1 MNGPS
6 VSLVVLS
13 WNGME
18 HLDLCLSSLSRQTY
32 TDCEIVLVDN
42 GSTDG
47 SREWVEAR
55 YPRVRI
61 ERTEQNLGVPGG
73 VNYGLARARGRY
85 VAILNNDIEAE
96 PQWLA
101 ESVRALEQYPEAG
114 FTASRV
120 RLFYQRDRLDTAGDL
135 YFRAGYPAKRGWLRR
150 DGPEFD
156 EPRWVFGACAVAALY
171 RRELLDSVGFMDEE
185 FESALEDLDLS
196 FRAQLQGYKC
206 RYVPAA
212 IIYHKL
218 GATVGKG
225 LSNPRHQLR
234 FHRNI
239 WLVRIKNLPTL
250 FWIRYLPQMLVA
262 ELAVLYRASRSGRL
276 KVLLQARREVLQQL
290 GHTLAKRREIQA
302 RRTVSN
308 RDLHAVIEHG
318 WLAYRASEKRL
329 EAEVDSA
336 AR

>member
-1 MNGPS
+1 MNEPS

-18 HLDLCLSSLSRQTY
+18 HLDLCLSSLSSQTY
-32 TDCEIVLVDN
+32 RDFEIVLVDN

-47 SREWVEAR
+47 SKEWVEAH
-55 YPRVRI
+55 YPMVRI

-85 VAILNNDIEAE
+85 VAILNNDLEAE

-135 YFRAGYPAKRGWLRR
+135 YFTAGYPAKRGWLHR

-156 EPRWVFGACAVAALY
+156 QPGWVFGACAVAALY
-171 RRELLDSVGFMDEE
+171 RRELLDSVGYMDEE

-206 RYVPAA
+206 RYVPSA

-225 LSNPRHQLR
+225 LTSPKHQLR

-239 WLVRIKNLPTL
+239 WLVRIKNLPTAL
-250 FWIRYLPQMLVA
+250 WIRYLPQMLIA

-276 KVLLQARREVLQQL
+276 KILLQARREVLQQL
-290 GHTLAKRREIQA
+290 GHTLAKRRDIQA

-308 RDLHAVIEHG
+308 RDLHAVIEAG
-318 WLAYRASEKRL
+318 WLAYRVREKQL
-329 EAEVDSA
+329 EAEIESA
-336 AR
+336 AS

>member
-1 MNGPS
+1 MSDPG

-18 HLDLCLSSLSRQTY
+18 HLDLCLSSLSNQTY
-32 TDCEIVLVDN
+32 KDFEIVLVDN

-47 SREWVEAR
+47 SKEWVEAH
-55 YPRVRI
+55 YPTVRI

-73 VNYGLARARGRY
+73 VNYGLARAQGRY
-85 VAILNNDIEAE
+85 VAILNNDLEAE

-101 ESVRALEQYPEAG
+101 ESVRALEQFPEAG

-120 RLFYQRDRLDTAGDL
+120 RLFYRRDRLDTAGDI
-135 YFRAGYPAKRGWLRR
+135 YFSAGYPAKRGWLHR

-171 RRELLDSVGFMDEE
+171 RRELLESVGFMDEE

-206 RYVPAA
+206 RYVPSA

-225 LSNPRHQLR
+225 LTSPKHQLR

-239 WLVRIKNLPTL
+239 WLVRIKNLPTSL
-250 FWIRYLPQMLVA
+250 WFRYLPQMLIA

-276 KVLLQARREVLQQL
+276 KVLLQARREVWQQL
-290 GHTLAKRREIQA
+290 GRTLAKRREIQA
-302 RRTVSN
+302 RRTVAIG
-308 RDLHAVIEHG
+308 DLHAVIESG
-318 WLAYRASEKRL
+318 WLAYRMREKQL
-329 EAEVDSA
+329 EAEVENIAS
-336 AR
+336 

>member
-1 MNGPS
+1 MNEPG

-18 HLDLCLSSLSRQTY
+18 HLDLCLSSLSNQTY
-32 TDCEIVLVDN
+32 RDFEIILVDN

-47 SREWVEAR
+47 SKAWVEAH
-55 YPRVRI
+55 YPMVRV
-61 ERTEQNLGVPGG
+61 ERTEHNLGVPGG
-73 VNYGLARARGRY
+73 INYGLARASGRY
-85 VAILNNDIEAE
+85 VAILNNDLEAE

-101 ESVRALEQYPEAG
+101 ESVRALEEWPAAG

-135 YFRAGYPAKRGWLRR
+135 YFSAGFPAKRGWLHR

-156 EPRWVFGACAVAALY
+156 EARWVFSACAVAALY
-171 RRELLDSVGFMDEE
+171 RRELLAAVGFMDED
-185 FESALEDLDLS
+185 FEAGQEDLDLS

-225 LSNPRHQLR
+225 LSSPQHQRR

-239 WLVRIKNLPTL
+239 WLVRLKNLPTSL
-250 FWIRYLPQMLVA
+250 WIRYLPQMIIA
-262 ELAVLYRASRSGRL
+262 ELAVLYRACRSGRL
-276 KVLLQARREVLQQL
+276 KVLLQARREVLQNL
-290 GHTLAKRREIQA
+290 GRTLAKRREIQA
-302 RRTVSN
+302 RRTVTI
-308 RDLHAVIEHG
+308 RDLHAVIESG
-318 WLAYRASEKRL
+318 WLANRAREKQL
-329 EAEVDSA
+329 EAETQRASS
-336 AR
+336 

>member
-13 WNGME
+13 WNGMA

-32 TDCEIVLVDN
+32 TDYEILLVDN
-42 GSTDG
+42 GSSDG
-47 SREWVEAR
+47 SKQWVETH
-55 YPRVRI
+55 YPLVRI

-73 VNYGLARARGRY
+73 INYGLARARGRY
-85 VAILNNDIEAE
+85 VAILNNDIEVE

-101 ESVRALEQYPEAG
+101 ASVHALDQYPEAG

-120 RLFYQRDRLDTAGDL
+120 RLFYRRDRLDTAGDL
-135 YFRAGYPAKRGWLRR
+135 YFRAGYPAKRGWLHR
-150 DGPEFD
+150 DGPAFD
-156 EPRWVFGACAVAALY
+156 ASRWVFGACAVAALY
-171 RRELLDSVGFMDEE
+171 RRELLESVGFMDED
-185 FESALEDLDLS
+185 FEACMEDLDLS

-218 GATVGKG
+218 GATVGQG
-225 LSNPRHQLR
+225 LSNPQHQLR

-250 FWIRYLPQMLVA
+250 LWIRYLPQMLVA
-262 ELAVLYRASRSGRL
+262 ELAVFFAASRSGRL
-276 KVLLQARREVLQQL
+276 KVLLQARCEVLQGL
-290 GHTLAKRREIQA
+290 RHTLAKRREIQA
-302 RRTVSN
+302 RRTISC
-308 RDLHAVIEHG
+308 RDLHAMIETG
-318 WLAYRASEKRL
+318 WLAHRVREKKL
-329 EAEVDSA
+329 EADV
-336 AR
+336 